1 MWGIRTLSTTA
12 ILDARLIPAH
22 AGNTSRSF
30 FLNSCSW
37 THPRARGEYQ
47 EFANKVQELW
57 GSSPR
62 TRGILTA
69 EGAQPLREG
78 LIPAHAGNT
87 DQICFLANHQRAHPR
102 ARGEYFRRPS
112 SRVVCR
118 GSSPR
123 TRGIQLSEADTKHPM
138 RLIPAHAGN
147 TLADQHRNN
156 HYTRFSFNLSKSI
169 DLSGKEI
176 LLCLYNLKYVLFSN
190 CQFHIND
197 DKWEIKNKK

>member
-37 THPRARGEYQ
+37 THPRARGEYSLL
-47 EFANKVQELW
+47 KVLNHYGK

-123 TRGIQLSEADTKHPM
+123 TRGIHLLTSTAITIIHVFHLTCQNQL
-138 RLIPAHAGN
+138 
-147 TLADQHRNN
+147 TLV
-156 HYTRFSFNLSKSI
+156 
-169 DLSGKEI
+169 GK
-176 LLCLYNLKYVLFSN
+176 KYFFVY
-190 CQFHIND
+190 I
-197 DKWEIKNKK
+197 I

>member
-87 DQICFLANHQRAHPR
+87 
-102 ARGEYFRRPS
+102 
-112 SRVVCR
+112 
-118 GSSPR
+118 
-123 TRGIQLSEADTKHPM
+123 
-138 RLIPAHAGN
+138 
-147 TLADQHRNN
+147 LADQHRNN

-176 LLCLYNLKYVLFSN
+176 LLCLYNLKYDLFSN